1 MKPTPEEIH
10 AGHSIYTPHIL
21 ALYDFGVLMLS
32 NSFLWRCP
40 TKRLLYHFN
49 QNVTANHLDIGV
61 GSGFFLDKCYF
72 QSHHP
77 RIGIMDLNPEAI
89 KYTVARIGR
98 YNPEQFIHNILE
110 PVDFLCPKFDS
121 ISLNY
126 LLHCLPGSLTSKS
139 IIIDHVQSLA
149 NPGAICFG
157 STLLGDEVS
166 LNWGGKHLMSF
177 YNKQGI
183 FSNRNDNARNLEIEL
198 SKRLDMTSFEIV
210 GSVALFSGRYLSK

>member
-1 MKPTPEEIH
+1 
-10 AGHSIYTPHIL
+10 
-21 ALYDFGVLMLS
+21 
-32 NSFLWRCP
+32 
-40 TKRLLYHFN
+40 
-49 QNVTANHLDIGV
+49 
-61 GSGFFLDKCYF
+61 
-72 QSHHP
+72 
-77 RIGIMDLNPEAI
+77 MDLNPEAI

-177 YNKQGI
+177 YNKKGI

-198 SKRLDMTSFEIV
+198 TKRLDMTSFEII